1 MAAGIL
7 AINLSS
13 QAADEPLTGRQ
24 IMVMVDESAPTVTT
38 GRPS

>member
-1 MAAGIL
+1 MKKIFPGFFLMAAGIL

-24 IMVMVDESAPTVTT
+24 IMVMVD
-38 GRPS
+38 